1 MPTNMTNIHLQDMVQ
16 PGTQM
21 ADFSRAVN
29 SCDSLPSTT
38 PGCPISRSF
47 FARCGIPQT
56 STLLHLPGL
65 TSKWLAS
72 LAREAL
78 IAEAELTPKPG
89 LVDRRGS
96 GAHHDLSLAQMRQS
110 ATAIEPYFA
119 AMARCSQ
126 AQDINCNL
134 RSQLAAIGR
143 DAERAM
149 FQATQGSNSHKG
161 AIWILGLLVAAAIR
175 VPSGS
180 PREIAAAAGTIAR
193 IPDHVQPK
201 LITHGDIVRN
211 RYGVGG
217 ARMEASN
224 NFPHVINYGLAM
236 LRSRRAN
243 KHPEEVCR
251 LDALLSLMAEL
262 DDTCV
267 LYRGGVDALHVVQSG
282 AQAVLNAGGSST
294 TIGRR
299 RMHELDRELIARHVS
314 PGGSADLLA
323 ASIFLDALEASQD
336 QSKAEERNG
345 AA

>member
-1 MPTNMTNIHLQDMVQ
+1 M
-16 PGTQM
+16 
-21 ADFSRAVN
+21 
-29 SCDSLPSTT
+29 
-38 PGCPISRSF
+38 
-47 FARCGIPQT
+47 
-56 STLLHLPGL
+56 
-65 TSKWLAS
+65 TSKRLAS

-96 GAHHDLSLAQMRQS
+96 GAHHDLSLARMRQS

-119 AMARCSQ
+119 AMASRSQ
-126 AQDINCNL
+126 EQDIGPDL

-149 FQATQGSNSHKG
+149 YQATQGSNSHKG

-175 VPSGS
+175 VPGEND
-180 PREIAAAAGTIAR
+180 RAITATAGAIAR
-193 IPDHVQPK
+193 LPDHAQPK

-224 NFPHVINYGLAM
+224 NFPHVINCGLAM

-243 KHPEEVCR
+243 KYPEEVCR

-267 LYRGGVDALHVVQSG
+267 LYRGGVEALHVVQSG
-282 AQAVLNAGGSST
+282 AQAVLNAGGSSS
-294 TIGRR
+294 TIGRQR
-299 RMHELDRELIARHVS
+299 IHKLDRELIARHVS

-323 ASIFLDALEASQD
+323 ATIFLDVLEYQ
-336 QSKAEERNG
+336 QGKAEERNG
-345 AA
+345 TA

>member
-1 MPTNMTNIHLQDMVQ
+1 MHRH
-16 PGTQM
+16 G
-21 ADFSRAVN
+21 N
-29 SCDSLPSTT
+29 SLLSTM

-47 FARCGIPQT
+47 FARCGIPRT

-65 TSKWLAS
+65 TSSRVAS

-96 GAHHDLSLAQMRQS
+96 GAHHDLSLKLMRQS

-119 AMARCSQ
+119 AMASCSQ
-126 AQDINCNL
+126 GQDIDCNL

-149 FQATQGSNSHKG
+149 YQATQGSNSHKG

-175 VPSGS
+175 VPRKNA
-180 PREIAAAAGTIAR
+180 REIAATAGAIAR
-193 IPDHVQPK
+193 LPDRAQPK
-201 LITHGDIVRN
+201 LITHGDVVRS
-211 RYGVGG
+211 RYGAGG
-217 ARMEASN
+217 ARVEASL
-224 NFPHVINYGLAM
+224 NFPHVINCGLAM
-236 LRSRRAN
+236 LRGRRAT

-251 LDALLSLMAEL
+251 LDALLSLMTKL

-267 LYRGGVDALHVVQSG
+267 LYRGGVEALHVVQSG
-282 AQAVLNAGGSST
+282 AQSVLIAGGSGST
-294 TIGRR
+294 SGRQ
-299 RMHELDRELIARHVS
+299 RMYQLDRELIARHVS

-323 ASIFLDALEASQD
+323 ATLFLDALEYQQASID
-336 QSKAEERNG
+336 QNKAEVRDG